1 MFSSRLCVTH
11 DGLSE
16 RGTTHS
22 LNRHKNTTA
31 IRTDELTIAS
41 THHGNS
47 TALRISNAIRFSVI
61 DVSLR
66 FSIGFFGVSTVTI
79 QQPFEITL
87 CTSRVENAYVTCDIT
102 LQVKFISLF

>member
-11 DGLSE
+11 NGLSE

-41 THHGNS
+41 THHGNR

-61 DVSLR
+61 DVSMR

-87 CTSRVENAYVTCDIT
+87 CTPRVENAYVTCDIT